1 VPRRDSGVTHGP
13 AAYPWSLF
21 APDVRA
27 KVAGEYL
34 ASLASYRTANGFEC
48 PAEFVFATAVKP

>member
-34 ASLASYRTANGFEC
+34 ASLASYRTANGFER
-48 PAEFVFATAVKP
+48 PAEFVFATAAKP